1 MNPPNA
7 LHPTSDQLAAFDRGQ
22 LAPDESAQ
30 IEQHV
35 AQCDTCCGKLE
46 TVPDDTLLALL
57 RASGAQPPSLAA
69 DTLDQHPDS
78 VAIPGT
84 AAKDVPE
91 VPPELAAHLRYDVLE
106 LLGTGGMGT
115 VFKAKHRLM
124 DRLVAL
130 KVIRKSLTDRPEA
143 VERFRQ
149 EVRAAAR
156 LSHPNIV
163 TAYDAEQAGDVHF
176 LVMEYVDGAS
186 LDRVIAERGQL
197 PLAEACEYIRQAAAG
212 LQHAFERGMVHRD
225 IKPANLLVSG
235 GMVSGRVVSGEQSF
249 PISAASHHSPLTT
262 HDSPSEDPRFWPGSF
277 RQRKRTSR
285 GANALGRCR
294 WHAGLHRPR
303 ASSGRPS
310 GGHPGGHLQ
319 FGVHPLPSARRSAA
333 VPGRQLASQVDRTPR
348 TDA

>member
-57 RASGAQPPSLAA
+57 RASAAQPPVPAA

-84 AAKDVPE
+84 AAKDAPE
-91 VPPELAAHLRYDVLE
+91 VPPELAAHPRYHILE
-106 LLGTGGMGT
+106 LLGAGGMGA

-130 KVIRKSLTDRPEA
+130 KVIRKSLTDRAEA

-149 EVRAAAR
+149 EVKAAAR

-163 TAYDAEQAGDVHF
+163 AAYAAEQAGDVHF

-186 LDRVIAERGQL
+186 LDRIIAERGRL

-225 IKPANLLVSG
+225 IKPANLL
-235 GMVSGRVVSGEQSF
+235 
-249 PISAASHHSPLTT
+249 
-262 HDSPSEDPRFWPGSF
+262 
-277 RQRKRTSR
+277 
-285 GANALGRCR
+285 
-294 WHAGLHRPR
+294 R
-303 ASSGRPS
+303 ASGQWS
-310 GGHPGGHLQ
+310 
-319 FGVHPLPSARRSAA
+319 VARKE
-333 VPGRQLASQVDRTPR
+333 
-348 TDA
+348 